1 MYLDIILGAVGMW
14 VVAAFVVLREGE
26 RESRDII

>member
-14 VVAAFVVLREGE
+14 VVAAFFVLREGG
-26 RESRDII
+26 REFRDTL